1 MCPSFPTDVLVQR
14 LDEDVENEEEIQLV
28 PQVNAV
34 THQSAE
40 QLREEMVSQVD
51 SPSSNLVGT
60 PEVSVSIARVTAS
73 DSATVCRRYKN
84 FYIMISSIKYHDYHD
99 SDNAV
104 TFNFISTFINDTFFI
119 FLDRCT

>member
-1 MCPSFPTDVLVQR
+1 M
-14 LDEDVENEEEIQLV
+14 